1 MTTLIKLII
10 GITLSLTTSSET
22 SYIRSENIAAIA
34 SKSTKA
40 DTTKVAAYRI
50 LDNKCN
56 TCHIKR
62 NKRRVFT
69 LENMT
74 SWADDIYTQVF
85 VKKRMPKGKKIK
97 LTHTEY
103 QQLLTWITT
112 AQNQ

>member
-1 MTTLIKLII
+1 MTTLIQLII
-10 GITLSLTTSSET
+10 GVTLSLTTPSEA
-22 SYIRSENIAAIA
+22 SYIRSENIATIA
-34 SKSTKA
+34 SKK
-40 DTTKVAAYRI
+40 TKVDTVKVATYHI
-50 LDNKCN
+50 LDTKCN
-56 TCHIKR
+56 TCHRKR

-103 QQLLTWITT
+103 QQLLTWITST
-112 AQNQ
+112 QNQ